1 MWKQMRDG
9 HSVFRHCYPEG
20 LRYSP
25 GTHYF
30 EPHNAL
36 LMNGTHEM
44 IDGLLAG
51 KIIGVPDGI

>member
-1 MWKQMRDG
+1 MRDG